1 MIEVKDKKKIK
12 GIKDIWA
19 TSLLFPSLTSPLLG
33 LTYTSHIP
41 FLATTL
47 SPHSKPL
54 PPCRRSLFLPLPW
67 RRRPPLSSVPHA
79 AAPLFLPLP
88 RCCRSSP
95 SLSRSSL
102 SSCPHAAV
110 AVLSLPQCDA
120 LARFKALGRRHIG
133 QGGHLTLRSKATRT
147 PCC

>member
-1 MIEVKDKKKIK
+1 MIQVKYKKKIK

-19 TSLLFPSLTSPLLG
+19 TGLLFPSLTSPLLG

-41 FLATTL
+41 FLDTTL

-54 PPCRRSLFLPLPW
+54 P
-67 RRRPPLSSVPHA
+67 HA
-79 AAPLFLPLP
+79 AALSFSLSPGAAALPCPLSPTPPLP
-88 RCCRSSP
+88 SV
-95 SLSRSSL
+95 SLSPGAAVLLPPSPAVL

-110 AVLSLPQCDA
+110 AILSLPQCDA

-133 QGGHLTLRSKATRT
+133 QGGRLTLRSKATRT